1 MNITL
6 KAPKE
11 ITKAHRF
18 VKGAL
23 KFSDIEAY
31 HMYFIRLIWD
41 AQEED
46 LNFVDTKEFIPEAVE
61 KRLKAEGYTVFGS
74 VIRWDNAKAV

>member
-23 KFSDIEAY
+23 KFSDLKIY
-31 HMYFIRLIWD
+31 YNYFLRLID
-41 AQEED
+41 KAENE
-46 LNFVDTKEFIPEAVE
+46 NVKFVDTQEFIPEAVAKVLIE
-61 KRLKAEGYTVFGS
+61 DGYTIFGS